1 MLFRNPA
8 HVQSFMTFL
17 GKGVGIEGYERI
29 GRFLLLEAM
38 IEYEQP
44 SEVLSVGD

>member
-1 MLFRNPA
+1 MLFRNPTY
-8 HVQSFMTFL
+8 VQGFMTFL

-38 IEYEQP
+38 IEYEQ
-44 SEVLSVGD
+44 SGEVLSVGD